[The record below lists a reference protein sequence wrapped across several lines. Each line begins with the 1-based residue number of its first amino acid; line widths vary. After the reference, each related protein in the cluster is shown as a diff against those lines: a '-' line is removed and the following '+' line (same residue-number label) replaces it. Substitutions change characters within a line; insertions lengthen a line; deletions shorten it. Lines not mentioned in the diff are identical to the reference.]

1 MAPFIGDRT
10 PRILVVD
17 DEPAHRRVLA
27 DYLTLWGCTVHTA
40 ANGEEA
46 LSGAA
51 GFNPD
56 LILLDIM
63 MPGPSGF
70 EVCDAL
76 RTDHATGHTPV
87 IFLTALSGEEA
98 RIRGFDSGGL
108 DYVVKPFIAADL
120 AARVGAR
127 LRQRYAEDELRARNR
142 ELSQQLAKGRS
153 KTAPGADE

>member
-1 MAPFIGDRT
+1 MAPFIGSRT

-27 DYLTLWGCTVHTA
+27 EYLTLWGCTVHAA

-51 GFNPD
+51 EFNPD

-63 MPGPSGF
+63 MPGLSGF

-76 RTDHATGHTPV
+76 RADLATKRVPV
-87 IFLTALSGEEA
+87 TFLTALSGEEA

-108 DYVVKPFIAADL
+108 DYIVKPFIAADL

-127 LRQRYAEDELRARNR
+127 LRQKYTEDELRARNE
-142 ELSQQLAKGRS
+142 ELSQQLANGRFT
-153 KTAPGADE
+153 TAPSTDE